1 MLLYDVKNV
10 EKIYGNISIIKFTT
24 VMHRVEEEEEE
35 EEEDGVTISN
45 MISVVYYPNA
55 QTMSLSTILILLFAK
70 NHLHISLH

>member
-1 MLLYDVKNV
+1 
-10 EKIYGNISIIKFTT
+10 
-24 VMHRVEEEEEE
+24 MHRVEEEE

-70 NHLHISLH
+70 NHSHISLH